1 MYTEFLASTLEV
13 QGNVAQSK
21 ITEAFNHFD
30 RDSKGYIDKDDLRQ
44 VLPSTMTDRE
54 IDALVS
60 EAGADSSGRVSL
72 NQFRRALTC
81 ETQRRMSRIYEGT
94 AQ

>member
-30 RDSKGYIDKDDLRQ
+30 RDSKGYIDKEDLRK
-44 VLPSTMTDRE
+44 VLPRTMTDRE
-54 IDALVS
+54 IDALIS

-72 NQFRRALTC
+72 DQFRHALTC
-81 ETQRRMSRIYEGT
+81 ETQRQMSRIYEGT
-94 AQ
+94 SK